1 MGSLTGA
8 PQAPQAEGAVAAEE
22 SAHDYE
28 GRSKAEAA
36 GGDVDA

>member
-8 PQAPQAEGAVAAEE
+8 PQAPQAEGVAAEE